1 MASSNATKL
10 RALIKKNLLILKR
23 NIVSTIFEILFPI
36 VLVLLCYALKQAFS
50 IKITYLTESEY
61 DDYYQKEGVLYLS
74 DGNKINYENQTK
86 NNDYDLSILPVL
98 KICSEKNAKREK
110 RPIIAAINVPSEIT
124 DRILNECEGD
134 LQLKIEKEKFKSVK
148 DLNSYVKD
156 KKYGKDDDH
165 PLICFGISFNEENPH
180 NYDYTIHYFDS
191 SNQEGVQDI
200 PDASWGLF
208 DPFNSGPDLDNYELY
223 QTSGYVYIMKIIN
236 EYILQKETN
245 TNAKINLGMI
255 AMPYID
261 SRKDPFSGVMG
272 YIIPFFIVI
281 AYMCPLCLYVFRMV
295 GEKENKSKE
304 GMKIMGL
311 GEGTYFLSYF
321 IQFFIIAFIDSIINT
336 VFMSLMFR
344 KIPFIFLFLILFLWT
359 MDVFGLIFFFQ
370 SFIDKTRV
378 ALILSLL
385 IYFIM
390 FFLSMACMD
399 EAAPKALKIV
409 LSIFPPVCIE
419 LGIITIGKFES
430 HFKQFHYW
438 DYTKTYTNYSI
449 AVMNLMQLIDF
460 FLYLFLGYYL
470 QNVLP
475 HEFGIKRPWYF
486 LFTKT
491 YWCGN
496 NKRNQRKNK
505 DNDNNEEID
514 IHILK
519 GGTEK
524 EDEKTSKRKLNKVEK
539 KKKTKILKEKN
550 YIRTKQIQMML

>member
-1 MASSNATKL
+1 
-10 RALIKKNLLILKR
+10 
-23 NIVSTIFEILFPI
+23 
-36 VLVLLCYALKQAFS
+36 
-50 IKITYLTESEY
+50 
-61 DDYYQKEGVLYLS
+61 
-74 DGNKINYENQTK
+74 
-86 NNDYDLSILPVL
+86 
-98 KICSEKNAKREK
+98 
-110 RPIIAAINVPSEIT
+110 
-124 DRILNECEGD
+124 
-134 LQLKIEKEKFKSVK
+134 
-148 DLNSYVKD
+148 
-156 KKYGKDDDH
+156 
-165 PLICFGISFNEENPH
+165 
-180 NYDYTIHYFDS
+180 
-191 SNQEGVQDI
+191 
-200 PDASWGLF
+200 
-208 DPFNSGPDLDNYELY
+208 
-223 QTSGYVYIMKIIN
+223 
-236 EYILQKETN
+236 
-245 TNAKINLGMI
+245 
-255 AMPYID
+255 
-261 SRKDPFSGVMG
+261 
-272 YIIPFFIVI
+272 
-281 AYMCPLCLYVFRMV
+281 MV
-295 GEKENKSKE
+295 DEKENKSKG

-311 GEGTYFLSYF
+311 SEGTYFLSYF
-321 IQFFIIAFIDSIINT
+321 IQYVIITFIDSVINT
-336 VFMSLMFR
+336 FFMSLLFPH
-344 KIPFIFLFLILFLWT
+344 IPSIFLFIILFLWAL
-359 MDVFGLIFFFQ
+359 DIFGLIFFFQ

-385 IYFIM
+385 IYFVM

-399 EAAPKALKIV
+399 ENSKKVLKIV
-409 LSIFPPVCIE
+409 LSIFPPVCLE

-524 EDEKTSKRKLNKVEK
+524 EDEKTSKRKLNKEEK

-550 YIRTKQIQMML
+550 YIRTKQIKMML

>member
-23 NIVSTIFEILFPI
+23 NTVSTIFEILFPI

-50 IKITYLTESEY
+50 LKITYLTESEY

-208 DPFNSGPDLDNYELY
+208 DPFNSGPDLDSYELY

-321 IQFFIIAFIDSIINT
+321 IQFFIIAFVDSIINT

-449 AVMNLMQLIDF
+449 GVMNLMQLFIF
-460 FLYLFLGYYL
+460 IFGLLFA
-470 QNVLP
+470 
-475 HEFGIKRPWYF
+475 KR
-486 LFTKT
+486 LA
-491 YWCGN
+491 
-496 NKRNQRKNK
+496 
-505 DNDNNEEID
+505 
-514 IHILK
+514 
-519 GGTEK
+519 
-524 EDEKTSKRKLNKVEK
+524 S
-539 KKKTKILKEKN
+539 
-550 YIRTKQIQMML
+550 